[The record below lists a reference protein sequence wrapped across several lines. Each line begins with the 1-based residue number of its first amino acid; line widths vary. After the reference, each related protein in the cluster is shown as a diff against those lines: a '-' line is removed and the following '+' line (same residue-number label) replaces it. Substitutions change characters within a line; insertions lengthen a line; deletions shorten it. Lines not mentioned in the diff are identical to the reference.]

1 MSEPHPTRP
10 RRGVTSM
17 IGMLRS
23 LFRPARPAPA
33 GHATDLD
40 RRMMARAIELAR
52 RAADLGEVP
61 VGAVV
66 YETATG
72 RVLAEAFNTRERDA
86 DPTAHAELVAV
97 REAAR
102 VLGDWRLNACTLVVT
117 LEPCPMCAGL
127 LVNARVGRVVYGA
140 SDPKAGA
147 CRSLFTITADAR
159 LNHRCEVVPGLE
171 AEACGQLLRDFFKAR
186 RGARRAEHAAGTDP
200 DA

>member
-1 MSEPHPTRP
+1 MRSPAPT
-10 RRGVTSM
+10 GA
-17 IGMLRS
+17 G
-23 LFRPARPAPA
+23 LFRRLLARLGPPPR
-33 GHATDLD
+33 GRMGLATDLD
-40 RRMMARAIELAR
+40 QRWMTRALELAR
-52 RAADLGEVP
+52 RGAALGEVP

-86 DPTAHAELVAV
+86 DPTAHAELLAV

-140 SDPKAGA
+140 DDPRAGA
-147 CRSLFTITADAR
+147 CRSCHTITTDDR
-159 LNHRCEVVPGLE
+159 LNHRCVVVAGVE
-171 AEACGQLLRDFFKAR
+171 AAACAELLRDFFKAR
-186 RGARRAEHAAGTDP
+186 RLERRAGRTPGTNP